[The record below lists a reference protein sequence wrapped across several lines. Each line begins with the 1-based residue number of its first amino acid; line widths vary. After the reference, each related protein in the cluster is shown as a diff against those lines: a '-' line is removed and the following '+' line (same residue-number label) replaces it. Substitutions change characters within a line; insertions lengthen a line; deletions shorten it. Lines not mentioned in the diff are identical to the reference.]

1 MVKDKKGSFYQH
13 GAVSLFVV
21 IFAAL
26 LITVV
31 TVGFIQLMIKD
42 QQQATTNDLSQ
53 SAYDSAQA
61 GVEDAKRLLLLD
73 QACRNNAAASTINCT
88 AITNA
93 LIPAAGQNQTSCDTL
108 VKAGL
113 VGETNNET
121 IIQQNDTDN
130 SSKLDQAYTCV
141 KVGINTPDY
150 KNSLGVNQSNIVPI
164 TGVGSF
170 DSVEINWF
178 SKDDVSSTS
187 SNPALTFPTTGPD
200 VSLPPVGDKWATTS
214 PAMLRTQLIQTSN
227 SFKLSDFDGTST
239 DSNAKTIFLYPSAT
253 GSSSQDFALDARR
266 AGTDTPQ
273 LTKCNSDFSTSQYAC
288 TTTIT
293 LPNPVGG
300 NASNRSA
307 YLRLSA
313 LYNGAHYS
321 IRLKSGSSYVNFNR
335 VQPEV
340 DSTGRANDVFRRVQ
354 ARVELKGDFTYPEA
368 AIDLAGNL
376 CKNFTITDSEDG
388 FSGTTT
394 CTP

>member
-1 MVKDKKGSFYQH
+1 MLKNKRLLHQR

-26 LITVV
+26 LMTVV
-31 TVGFIQLMIKD
+31 TVGFIQLMIQE

-93 LIPAAGQNQTSCDTL
+93 LTPVAGQNETTCDTL

-113 VGETNNET
+113 VGQTNNET
-121 IIQQNDTDN
+121 IIQQNDSDN
-130 SSKLDQAYTCV
+130 ASKLNQAYTCV
-141 KVGINTPDY
+141 KIGINTPDY
-150 KNSLGVNQSNIVPI
+150 KNSLSLNQSNIVPI
-164 TGVGSF
+164 IGVGNF

-178 SKDDVSSTS
+178 SKDDLSSTS
-187 SNPALTFPTTGPD
+187 SNPTLTFPTTGPD

-214 PAMLRTQLIQTSN
+214 PALLRAQLIQTGS
-227 SFKLSDFDGTST
+227 SFKLSDFDGTDT
-239 DSNAKTIFLYPSAT
+239 DSNAKTLFLYPSIT
-253 GSSSQDFALDARR
+253 GSTSQDFALDARR
-266 AGTDTPQ
+266 AGTDAPQ
-273 LTKCNSDFSTSQYAC
+273 LTKCNSDFSAGQYAC
-288 TTTIT
+288 TTTIK

-300 NASNRSA
+300 NANNRTA
-307 YLRLSA
+307 FLRLSA

-321 IRLKSGSSYVNFNR
+321 IRLKSGASYINFNR

-340 DSTGRANDVFRRVQ
+340 DSTGRANDIFRRVQ

-376 CKNFTITDSEDG
+376 CKDFTITDSDDG